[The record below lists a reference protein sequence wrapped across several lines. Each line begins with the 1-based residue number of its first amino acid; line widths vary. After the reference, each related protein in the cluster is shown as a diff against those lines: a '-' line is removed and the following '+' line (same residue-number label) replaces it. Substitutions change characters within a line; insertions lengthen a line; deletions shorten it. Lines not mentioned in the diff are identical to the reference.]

1 MAVDPAVQDFIAR
14 SMAENNRSL
23 MSEIS
28 TLITNSVESIKR
40 SNSEAVEDQLREI
53 KKIRR
58 EEPKSFK
65 RKGNEVQYKF
75 NAKIQDS
82 IDEAKSYLE
91 SNAVDKA
98 KESLTEGTSLV
109 TERQKLI
116 LLADKSEFGWKTVQE
131 YTQHELAEDDQ
142 DGKKIR
148 RAEERAEKSLKSV
161 AAKKSKKKSK
171 VDSLVLLVVHNLPV
185 FHFNEVHPLHRGA
198 IGSRSIHARS
208 RIFLQ
213 NLGAVSPA
221 GNLVI
226 GGLNVRWFV
235 LLLLLNLGGIHDCAQ
250 MTKVSHIFLC
260 FAPRLTD
267 KKNWRY
273 LLIFA
278 KI

>member
-98 KESLTEGTSLV
+98 KESLTEGTSLL

-116 LLADKSEFGWKTVQE
+116 LLADKSEFDWKTVQE
-131 YTQHELAEDDQ
+131 YTQHELA
-142 DGKKIR
+142 KR
-148 RAEERAEKSLKSV
+148 RTTRMERKFA
-161 AAKKSKKKSK
+161 
-171 VDSLVLLVVHNLPV
+171 
-185 FHFNEVHPLHRGA
+185 
-198 IGSRSIHARS
+198 
-208 RIFLQ
+208 
-213 NLGAVSPA
+213 
-221 GNLVI
+221 
-226 GGLNVRWFV
+226 
-235 LLLLLNLGGIHDCAQ
+235 
-250 MTKVSHIFLC
+250 
-260 FAPRLTD
+260 APRKGLR
-267 KKNWRY
+267 N
-273 LLIFA
+273 L
-278 KI
+278 

>member
-28 TLITNSVESIKR
+28 TLITSSVESIKR

-98 KESLTEGTSLV
+98 KESLTEGTSLL

-131 YTQHELAEDDQ
+131 YTQRELAEDDQ

-161 AAKKSKKKSK
+161 AAKRSKKQGGFPSSPSRPQSSRVPFQRSSSFTSWRYRQPFYSLSIADLPSK
-171 VDSLVLLVVHNLPV
+171 PGSCLPA
-185 FHFNEVHPLHRGA
+185 E
-198 IGSRSIHARS
+198 
-208 RIFLQ
+208 
-213 NLGAVSPA
+213 
-221 GNLVI
+221 NLVI

-235 LLLLLNLGGIHDCAQ
+235 LLLLLNLGRIHDCAQ
-250 MTKVSHIFLC
+250 MMKVSHIFLC

-267 KKNWRY
+267 KKNCRY
-273 LLIFA
+273 VLIVA

>member
-28 TLITNSVESIKR
+28 TLITNSVESIKH
-40 SNSEAVEDQLREI
+40 SNSKAVEDQLREI
-53 KKIRR
+53 KKIRG

-98 KESLTEGTSLV
+98 KESLTEGTSLL

-131 YTQHELAEDDQ
+131 YTQHE
-142 DGKKIR
+142 
-148 RAEERAEKSLKSV
+148 
-161 AAKKSKKKSK
+161 
-171 VDSLVLLVVHNLPV
+171 
-185 FHFNEVHPLHRGA
+185 
-198 IGSRSIHARS
+198 
-208 RIFLQ
+208 
-213 NLGAVSPA
+213 
-221 GNLVI
+221 
-226 GGLNVRWFV
+226 
-235 LLLLLNLGGIHDCAQ
+235 
-250 MTKVSHIFLC
+250 
-260 FAPRLTD
+260 
-267 KKNWRY
+267 
-273 LLIFA
+273 
-278 KI
+278 

>member
-98 KESLTEGTSLV
+98 KESLTEGTSLL

-131 YTQHELAEDDQ
+131 YTQHE
-142 DGKKIR
+142 
-148 RAEERAEKSLKSV
+148 
-161 AAKKSKKKSK
+161 
-171 VDSLVLLVVHNLPV
+171 
-185 FHFNEVHPLHRGA
+185 
-198 IGSRSIHARS
+198 
-208 RIFLQ
+208 
-213 NLGAVSPA
+213 
-221 GNLVI
+221 
-226 GGLNVRWFV
+226 
-235 LLLLLNLGGIHDCAQ
+235 
-250 MTKVSHIFLC
+250 
-260 FAPRLTD
+260 
-267 KKNWRY
+267 
-273 LLIFA
+273 
-278 KI
+278 

>member
-1 MAVDPAVQDFIAR
+1 MAVDPVVQDFIAR

-40 SNSEAVEDQLREI
+40 SNTEAVEDQLREI

-91 SNAVDKA
+91 SNTVDKA
-98 KESLTEGTSLV
+98 KESLTEGTSLL

-161 AAKKSKKKSK
+161 ATKKSKKQGGFPSTP
-171 VDSLVLLVVHNLPV
+171 SLPQS
-185 FHFNEVHPLHRGA
+185 
-198 IGSRSIHARS
+198 SRVPFQRS
-208 RIFLQ
+208 
-213 NLGAVSPA
+213 S
-221 GNLVI
+221 
-226 GGLNVRWFV
+226 
-235 LLLLLNLGGIHDCAQ
+235 
-250 MTKVSHIFLC
+250 S
-260 FAPRLTD
+260 
-267 KKNWRY
+267 
-273 LLIFA
+273 
-278 KI
+278 

>member
-1 MAVDPAVQDFIAR
+1 
-14 SMAENNRSL
+14 

-98 KESLTEGTSLV
+98 KESRTEGTSLL

-116 LLADKSEFGWKTVQE
+116 LLADKSEFGWKTVQK

-142 DGKKIR
+142 DGKKRGREIFEISCR
-148 RAEERAEKSLKSV
+148 QEV
-161 AAKKSKKKSK
+161 KK
-171 VDSLVLLVVHNLPV
+171 
-185 FHFNEVHPLHRGA
+185 
-198 IGSRSIHARS
+198 ARW
-208 RIFLQ
+208 I
-213 NLGAVSPA
+213 P
-221 GNLVI
+221 
-226 GGLNVRWFV
+226 
-235 LLLLLNLGGIHDCAQ
+235 
-250 MTKVSHIFLC
+250 
-260 FAPRLTD
+260 
-267 KKNWRY
+267 
-273 LLIFA
+273 
-278 KI
+278 

>member
-98 KESLTEGTSLV
+98 KESLTEGTSLL
-109 TERQKLI
+109 TERQKL

-161 AAKKSKKKSK
+161 VAKKSKK
-171 VDSLVLLVVHNLPV
+171 
-185 FHFNEVHPLHRGA
+185 
-198 IGSRSIHARS
+198 ARW
-208 RIFLQ
+208 I
-213 NLGAVSPA
+213 P
-221 GNLVI
+221 
-226 GGLNVRWFV
+226 
-235 LLLLLNLGGIHDCAQ
+235 
-250 MTKVSHIFLC
+250 
-260 FAPRLTD
+260 
-267 KKNWRY
+267 
-273 LLIFA
+273 
-278 KI
+278 

>member
-28 TLITNSVESIKR
+28 TLITSSVESIKR

-98 KESLTEGTSLV
+98 KESLTEGTSLL

-116 LLADKSEFGWKTVQE
+116 LLADKSEFGWKTV
-131 YTQHELAEDDQ
+131 
-142 DGKKIR
+142 
-148 RAEERAEKSLKSV
+148 
-161 AAKKSKKKSK
+161 
-171 VDSLVLLVVHNLPV
+171 
-185 FHFNEVHPLHRGA
+185 
-198 IGSRSIHARS
+198 
-208 RIFLQ
+208 
-213 NLGAVSPA
+213 
-221 GNLVI
+221 
-226 GGLNVRWFV
+226 
-235 LLLLLNLGGIHDCAQ
+235 
-250 MTKVSHIFLC
+250 
-260 FAPRLTD
+260 
-267 KKNWRY
+267 
-273 LLIFA
+273 
-278 KI
+278 

>member
-1 MAVDPAVQDFIAR
+1 MAVDPVVQDFIAR

-23 MSEIS
+23 MSEMS

-53 KKIRR
+53 KKLRR

-65 RKGNEVQYKF
+65 RKGTEIQYKF

-98 KESLTEGTSLV
+98 KESLNEGTSLL

-161 AAKKSKKKSK
+161 AAKKSKKQ
-171 VDSLVLLVVHNLPV
+171 
-185 FHFNEVHPLHRGA
+185 
-198 IGSRSIHARS
+198 GSRLIHVRS

-213 NLGAVSPA
+213 NLGAVLLA
-221 GNLVI
+221 ENLGI
-226 GGLNVRWFV
+226 GGLNVHWCV
-235 LLLLLNLGGIHDCAQ
+235 LLLLLSLGRIHDCAQ
-250 MTKVSHIFLC
+250 MT
-260 FAPRLTD
+260 
-267 KKNWRY
+267 
-273 LLIFA
+273 
-278 KI
+278 

>member
-91 SNAVDKA
+91 SNAVDNA
-98 KESLTEGTSLV
+98 KESLTEGTSLL
-109 TERQKLI
+109 TERQKLV

-131 YTQHELAEDDQ
+131 YTQHE
-142 DGKKIR
+142 
-148 RAEERAEKSLKSV
+148 
-161 AAKKSKKKSK
+161 
-171 VDSLVLLVVHNLPV
+171 
-185 FHFNEVHPLHRGA
+185 
-198 IGSRSIHARS
+198 
-208 RIFLQ
+208 
-213 NLGAVSPA
+213 
-221 GNLVI
+221 
-226 GGLNVRWFV
+226 
-235 LLLLLNLGGIHDCAQ
+235 
-250 MTKVSHIFLC
+250 
-260 FAPRLTD
+260 
-267 KKNWRY
+267 
-273 LLIFA
+273 
-278 KI
+278 

>member
-98 KESLTEGTSLV
+98 KESLTEGTSLL

-116 LLADKSEFGWKTVQE
+116 LLAYKSEFGWKTVQE

-148 RAEERAEKSLKSV
+148 HAEERAEKSLKSV
-161 AAKKSKKKSK
+161 AAKKSKKRGGFPS
-171 VDSLVLLVVHNLPV
+171 SL
-185 FHFNEVHPLHRGA
+185 
-198 IGSRSIHARS
+198 
-208 RIFLQ
+208 
-213 NLGAVSPA
+213 
-221 GNLVI
+221 
-226 GGLNVRWFV
+226 
-235 LLLLLNLGGIHDCAQ
+235 
-250 MTKVSHIFLC
+250 
-260 FAPRLTD
+260 
-267 KKNWRY
+267 
-273 LLIFA
+273 
-278 KI
+278 